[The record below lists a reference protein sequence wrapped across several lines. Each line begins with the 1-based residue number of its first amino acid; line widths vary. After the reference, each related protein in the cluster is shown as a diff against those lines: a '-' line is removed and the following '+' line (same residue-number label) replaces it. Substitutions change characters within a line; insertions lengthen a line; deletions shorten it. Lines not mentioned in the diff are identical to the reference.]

1 MDFGLT
7 WRDAAIAFADVLP
20 PIELIRA
27 TTNDCPSPEIS
38 GRIQVNPHLSG
49 RALTSDPYPALRTTK
64 RIEAPR
70 NHSGWHIGGQPKQF
84 RCKAG
89 GVKRNPPRVS

>member
-49 RALTSDPYPALRTTK
+49 TALTSDPNPALRTTK
-64 RIEAPR
+64 RIEAP
-70 NHSGWHIGGQPKQF
+70 PKSLRMAYRRPAEPF
-84 RCKAG
+84 K
-89 GVKRNPPRVS
+89 NI